1 MPASVQTAFIFDD
14 QKERAER
21 CGEDDADDAEGGLR
35 AGAAACALAGA
46 ATAAPNPYA
55 TVPAD
60 RAAQLAKGNDR
71 IFGGEDVPDGRYP
84 FQVALLRAADLDDTA
99 ESQYKSQFCGGTLVA
114 ATWVLTAAHCMRD
127 GDKALGVGDFVV
139 LTGSTDLE
147 AGKRITVK
155 SIIVNDQYNDTSMDH
170 DAALLELS
178 EPVGVPPVGLDL
190 SGDTA
195 TSATVLGWGMDEHG
209 DYPRH
214 LLSSQIEIVASDAC
228 NIGIKAIYAKAVR
241 AGVADLA
248 GQYPIR
254 PADAE
259 RIGDEMAQ
267 NIQNP
272 LTDTM
277 LCAGLESGKR
287 DACYGDSGGPLIAD
301 RNGKPVQ
308 LGIVSWGEGPVE
320 DEIKCGHQDVYGV
333 YARVASFKDRL
344 QSHLAGS

>member
-1 MPASVQTAFIFDD
+1 MPLTP
-14 QKERAER
+14 KLGRAL
-21 CGEDDADDAEGGLR
+21 ALLL
-35 AGAAACALAGA
+35 CALAGA

-55 TVPAD
+55 TVPAG
-60 RAAQLAKGNDR
+60 RAAQATTSDR
-71 IFGGEDVPDGRYP
+71 VFGGDEVPDGRYP

-155 SIIVNDQYNDTSMDH
+155 SIVVNDQYDDTSMDH

-178 EPVGVPPVGLDL
+178 EPVALAPVSLDL
-190 SGDTA
+190 TGDPA
-195 TSATVLGWGMDEHG
+195 TDVTVLGWGMDEHG

-214 LLSSQIEIVASDAC
+214 LLGSAIEIVAADAC

-248 GQYPIR
+248 GQYPIK
-254 PADAE
+254 PADAA
-259 RIGDEMAQ
+259 RIGDEMAL

-277 LCAGLESGKR
+277 LCAGLKAGTR

-308 LGIVSWGEGPVE
+308 LGIVSWGEGPAE

-333 YARVASFKDRL
+333 YARVASFKDWL